1 LPNNG
6 KKAVSMDERL
16 SGLKKAAQQAS
27 LANKRLTAKSLW
39 DKLRMEVAKVR
50 ERLETRDEELD
61 LALELHAPSGS
72 AIRISNISYYPDTN
86 DALLVVGRDVL
97 SGEECQAIVPV
108 QAFYVIFR
116 ISESRDPERKPIGFN
131 IVRAEGSE

>member
-1 LPNNG
+1 MDDRRMALRS
-6 KKAVSMDERL
+6 AVQQGRL
-16 SGLKKAAQQAS
+16 V
-27 LANKRLTAKSLW
+27 NTRTTAKSLW
-39 DKLRMEVAKVR
+39 DKLRKQHVAAR
-50 ERLETRDEELD
+50 EGLKGREDKYD

-72 AIRISNISYYPDTN
+72 VIRIANISYFEDTD